1 MNTELKIENSYIGDL
16 DLETTLFSYT
26 DAVNYLFESLKDN
39 EKWGWMKKEYPKS
52 EFTISVKN
60 GVDSYVKLE
69 TLKMS
74 KLRKLEKLG
83 IRF

>member
-39 EKWGWMKKEYPKS
+39 EKWGWMKEEYPKS
-52 EFTISVKN
+52 EFIISVAD
-60 GVDSYVKLE
+60 VTVE

-83 IRF
+83 IKF

>member
-26 DAVNYLFESLKDN
+26 DAVNYLFESLKDD
-39 EKWGWMKKEYPKS
+39 EKWGWMKEEYPKS
-52 EFTISVKN
+52 EFIISTKN
-60 GVDSYVKLE
+60 GVELE